1 MSATLTLT
9 VNGETHQVFAEP
21 HRTLLDVLRTDLGL
35 TGTKENCL
43 EAECGTLAGSL
54 GRARDGLLCLAH
66 FALRARSREQDRES
80 ERAQQVAA
88 YQHRPRLI
96 DPDER
101 RDLPAF
107 HTTDGQRA
115 ASGLTVG
122 RRDLQVHTSRRPEE
136 TASEMMP
143 DEPRHDGRCDEAG
156 IHEGRR

>member
-1 MSATLTLT
+1 MSMALTLT
-9 VNGETHQVFAEP
+9 VNGETHQVLAEP
-21 HRTLLDVLRTDLGL
+21 HRTLLDVLRTNLGL
-35 TGTKENCL
+35 TGTKENCR

-88 YQHRPRLI
+88 YQHLPRLI

-101 RDLPAF
+101 GDLPAF

-122 RRDLQVHTSRRPEE
+122 RRDLQVSTRAGDQRKRS
-136 TASEMMP
+136 
-143 DEPRHDGRCDEAG
+143 PR
-156 IHEGRR
+156 